1 MKQTLQL
8 GALSAANIGIAF
20 LFQWYVITQ
29 LGPGLES
36 DALFAGMTIPQLVLA
51 VISGSLMHV
60 LVPILAGESKDRLRQ
75 VAWSLLVLI
84 GGLFGFLA
92 VVLYATAHDPFDF
105 ITL

>member
-36 DALFAGMTIPQLVLA
+36 DALFAGMTILQLGLA

-60 LVPILAGESKDRLRQ
+60 LLPILAGEHENPHRHMGYEHIEFHHKK
-75 VAWSLLVLI
+75 
-84 GGLFGFLA
+84 
-92 VVLYATAHDPFDF
+92 
-105 ITL
+105 